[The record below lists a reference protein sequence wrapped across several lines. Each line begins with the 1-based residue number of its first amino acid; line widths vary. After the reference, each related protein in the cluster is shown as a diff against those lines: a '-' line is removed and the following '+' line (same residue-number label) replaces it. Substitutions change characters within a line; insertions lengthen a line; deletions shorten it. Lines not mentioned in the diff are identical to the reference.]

1 MAAPRTNSR
10 LRNVCFTVFGVPEE
24 GFEAYVQGL
33 RDDVRVKYFVVGK
46 ETCPTTQRPHLQGYL
61 ELANQTAFNTVRGL
75 LLPDP
80 FTGNLAARRGSAVQ
94 ASDYC
99 KKDGRFVEHGEI
111 SQPGKR
117 TDITEAVNCLKDN
130 IGTKRPFRA
139 VALAHPEALVKYHR
153 GLSFLANE
161 LVEDRDEVPE
171 ITVLIGSTGTGKSRR
186 ARELCPEA
194 WVWNP
199 ADLATVIGRYG
210 VSRPFEIPVPRAL
223 PDGTGD
229 VPRAPPRRYRGV
241 AGVQGCTGTYR
252 AGKSFGRMNNATIQ
266 TD

>member
-1 MAAPRTNSR
+1 M
-10 LRNVCFTVFGVPEE
+10 
-24 GFEAYVQGL
+24 
-33 RDDVRVKYFVVGK
+33 RVKYFVVGK

-61 ELANQTAFNTVRGL
+61 ELANQTAFNTVRSMI
-75 LLPDP
+75 LPDP

-99 KKDGRFVEHGEI
+99 KKDGRFTEHGEI

-139 VALAHPEALVKYHR
+139 LALAHPEALVKYHR
-153 GLSFLANE
+153 GLNFLANE

-171 ITVLIGSTGTGKSRR
+171 ITVFIGSTGTGKSRR

-194 WVWNP
+194 WIWNP
-199 ADLATVIGRYG
+199 AKDSWFDGYLGQKEAIFEEFRGQLKYGTFLSVLDRYTHEHQVKGGTVKFVATKIVIT
-210 VSRPFEIPVPRAL
+210 SPMHPR
-223 PDGTGD
+223 DWY
-229 VPRAPPRRYRGV
+229 PRQCERTDHIDQLLRRI
-241 AGVQGCTGTYR
+241 QGNR
-252 AGKSFGRMNNATIQ
+252 ATLDEAIINLS
-266 TD
+266 